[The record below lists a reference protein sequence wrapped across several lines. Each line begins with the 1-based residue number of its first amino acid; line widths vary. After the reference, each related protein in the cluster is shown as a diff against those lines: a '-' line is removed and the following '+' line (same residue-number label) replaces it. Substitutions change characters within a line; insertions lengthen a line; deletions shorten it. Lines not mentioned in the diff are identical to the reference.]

1 MTVKA
6 GDKIPQ
12 ATLMHMS
19 DAGPAPISTDEL
31 FSGKTVAMFA
41 LPGAFTP
48 TCSNQHLPGFI
59 EKSEELR
66 AAGVDTI
73 VCLSVNDAFVMD
85 AWGKQQN
92 ATGKVMM
99 VGDGNGELTEKL
111 GLTMDGTGF
120 GMGTRSLRYS
130 MIVRDGVIE
139 TLNLEGNP
147 GQAVDSGAENLLSQL
162 G

>member
-1 MTVKA
+1 MTIKP
-6 GDKIPQ
+6 GDKIPDAQ
-12 ATLMHMS
+12 LMHMS
-19 DAGPAPISTDEL
+19 DAGPAPITSAEL
-31 FSGKTVAMFA
+31 FDGKTVAMFA

-59 EKSEELR
+59 QKSEELR

-73 VCLSVNDAFVMD
+73 ICLSVNDAFVMG
-85 AWGKQQN
+85 AWGEQQG
-92 ATGKVMM
+92 AGGKVMM
-99 VGDGNGELTEKL
+99 VGDGNAELTEKM
-111 GLTMDGTGF
+111 GLTMDGSGF

-139 TLNLEGNP
+139 TLNVEGNP

-162 G
+162 

>member
-19 DAGPAPISTDEL
+19 DAGPAPISTDDL

-99 VGDGNGELTEKL
+99 VGDGNGDLTEKL